1 MKNLAVLELR
11 KENTFPIIEY
21 RGSEDVVKILKKEF
35 NDKVFINRCDLYP
48 FDKDYYESAYLVG
61 VKNEKIM
68 FRIGNGIIIIK
79 VENPEKKEKLIK
91 TFLETLYIYNGG
103 VLSW

>member
-1 MKNLAVLELR
+1 MKNSAVLELR

-21 RGSEDVVKILKKEF
+21 RGNEEIVKNLKEEF
-35 NDKVFINRCDLYP
+35 NDKVFINGCDLYP
-48 FDKDYYESAYLVG
+48 FDKDYYEGAYLVG
-61 VKNEKIM
+61 IENEKVM

-79 VENPEKKEKLIK
+79 VENPEKRDNLIK

-103 VLSW
+103 VLL

>member
-1 MKNLAVLELR
+1 MKNSAVLELR

-21 RGSEDVVKILKKEF
+21 RGNEDVVKNLKEEF
-35 NDKVFINRCDLYP
+35 NDKIFINGCNLYP
-48 FDKDYYESAYLVG
+48 FDKDDYEEAYLVG
-61 VKNEKIM
+61 IENEKIM

-79 VENPEKKEKLIK
+79 VENPEKREKLIK

-103 VLSW
+103 VLL

>member
-1 MKNLAVLELR
+1 MKNSAVLELR

-21 RGSEDVVKILKKEF
+21 RGNEDVVKNLKEEF
-35 NDKVFINRCDLYP
+35 NDKVFINGCDLYP
-48 FDKDYYESAYLVG
+48 FNKDYYEEAYLVG
-61 VKNEKIM
+61 IENKKIM

-79 VENPEKKEKLIK
+79 VENPEKKDKIIK

-103 VLSW
+103 VLL

>member
-1 MKNLAVLELR
+1 MKNSAVLELR

-21 RGSEDVVKILKKEF
+21 RGNEDVVKNLKEEF
-35 NDKVFINRCDLYP
+35 NDKIFINGCDLYP
-48 FDKDYYESAYLVG
+48 CDKDYYEEAYLVG
-61 VKNEKIM
+61 IENEKIM

-79 VENPEKKEKLIK
+79 VENPKKREKLIK

-103 VLSW
+103 VLI

>member
-1 MKNLAVLELR
+1 MKNSVLELR

-21 RGSEDVVKILKKEF
+21 RGNEEDIKILKEEF
-35 NDKVFINRCDLYP
+35 NNKVFINGCDLYP

-61 VKNEKIM
+61 IKNEKVM

-79 VENPEKKEKLIK
+79 IENPEKRDKLIK
-91 TFLETLYIYNGG
+91 TFLETLYLYNGG
-103 VLSW
+103 VLIW

>member
-1 MKNLAVLELR
+1 MKNSVLELR

-21 RGSEDVVKILKKEF
+21 RGSEDVVKMLKEEF
-35 NDKVFINRCDLYP
+35 NNKVFINGCDLYP
-48 FDKDYYESAYLVG
+48 FDKDYYENAYLVG

-79 VENPEKKEKLIK
+79 VENSEKKEKLIK

-103 VLSW
+103 ILL

>member
-1 MKNLAVLELR
+1 MKNFVVLSER
-11 KENTFPIIEY
+11 EKNTFPIIEY
-21 RGSEDVVKILKKEF
+21 RGNEEDIKILKEEF
-35 NDKVFINRCDLYP
+35 NNKVFINGCELYP

-61 VKNEKIM
+61 IKNEKVM

-79 VENPEKKEKLIK
+79 VENPEKRDKLIK

-103 VLSW
+103 VLS

>member
-1 MKNLAVLELR
+1 MKNFVVLSER
-11 KENTFPIIEY
+11 EKNIFPIIEY
-21 RGSEDVVKILKKEF
+21 RGSEDVVKMLKKEF
-35 NDKVFINRCDLYP
+35 NDKVFINGCELYP

-61 VKNEKIM
+61 IKNEKVM

-79 VENPEKKEKLIK
+79 VENPEKRDKLIK

-103 VLSW
+103 VLS